1 VSTANVPPSQPVD
14 AQVLGRFVLPR
25 KEVSVTLELG
35 VVHTGVAVLNV
46 WEFELALLHM
56 LCDSGRRLFVIA
68 MVTMMLIVI
77 VTMVVMVPMAM
88 VAMMMVVVVSSAG

>member
-1 VSTANVPPSQPVD
+1 M
-14 AQVLGRFVLPR
+14 LPR

-77 VTMVVMVPMAM
+77 VTMVSMTMVVMVPVAM